1 MSYSI
6 IQSKSLNTLDIY
18 KHLKADFFSRQ
29 SFLGVLPRDKLP
41 KHVRYPSSIVIN
53 THTSKQKGEHWLAV
67 FYEKDG
73 SSVFFDSFG
82 HDPQFYG
89 LENFLEKTCTSW
101 TFNKQQLQSLFSPMC
116 GYYCIFFI
124 LLKSRN
130 WSFSNIIDLF
140 SKIDFNINDFLIQH
154 VTK

>member
-6 IQSKSLNTLDIY
+6 IQCKSLNTFRY
-18 KHLKADFFSRQ
+18 FSTFESRFFFETKFFRI
-29 SFLGVLPRDKLP
+29 LPRDKLP

-89 LENFLEKTCTSW
+89 LENFLEKTCNSW
-101 TFNKQQLQSLFSPMC
+101 T
-116 GYYCIFFI
+116 
-124 LLKSRN
+124 
-130 WSFSNIIDLF
+130 
-140 SKIDFNINDFLIQH
+140 
-154 VTK
+154 

>member
-1 MSYSI
+1 
-6 IQSKSLNTLDIY
+6 
-18 KHLKADFFSRQ
+18 LKADFFSRQ

-82 HDPQFYG
+82 HDPYFYG
-89 LENFLEKTCTSW
+89 LENFLEKTPTTITYVSLGFKSA
-101 TFNKQQLQSLFSPMC
+101 TFITFYHFVANE
-116 GYYCIFFI
+116 
-124 LLKSRN
+124 
-130 WSFSNIIDLF
+130 
-140 SKIDFNINDFLIQH
+140 FLMR
-154 VTK
+154 